1 MANKLDYINMQNMK
15 NLYKGLRRL
24 TEKERSFL
32 ADKYHHKDGRRT
44 DKQVSAQYGI
54 SEKEYRK
61 ERVVIEKKLHEMVQG
76 DL

>member
-1 MANKLDYINMQNMK
+1 MKNMK
-15 NLYKGLRRL
+15 NLYKGLSQL
-24 TEKERSFL
+24 DKEERSFL

-61 ERVVIEKKLHEMVQG
+61 ERVAIERKLHEMVQALHKG
-76 DL
+76 EEQWR